1 MTVSIITGFEKINTI
16 INGCITNEMVENG
29 LLEDVE
35 TFINTYYNEGTVE
48 EPVVWITQHPTTVE
62 RNADISKTALLKT
75 PFEFDCGVYE
85 VEIEDAN
92 ISSQNLCNRVI
103 VSILKNWQTVQA
115 TELPGQRMIRN
126 IELDTY
132 SPMGY
137 VDVEGK
143 SDKVPVTGVIL
154 NVYHIIN
161 WQQCQ
166 QLANQTNGD
175 NNNG

>member
-1 MTVSIITGFEKINTI
+1 MTVNIITGFEKINEI
-16 INGCITNEMVENG
+16 MNCCITCEMTDNG

-35 TFINTYYNEGTVE
+35 TFVNTYYNEGQVE

-62 RNADISKTALLKT
+62 RNADISSTLLLKT

-92 ISSQNLCNRVI
+92 TASQNLCNRVI
-103 VSILKNWQTVQA
+103 VSILKNWQRVQS
-115 TELPGQRMIRN
+115 TKTPGERMIRN

-137 VDVEGK
+137 VPVEGK
-143 SDKVPVTGVIL
+143 SDKVPITGVIL

-161 WQQCQ
+161 WNLCCRQIA
-166 QLANQTNGD
+166 ANNNSNGD
-175 NNNG
+175 

>member
-1 MTVSIITGFEKINTI
+1 MVNIITGFEKINTI
-16 INGCITNEMVENG
+16 IKGCITAEMVENG

-35 TFINTYYNEGTVE
+35 TFVNTYYNEGQVD
-48 EPVVWITQHPTTVE
+48 EPVVWITQHPTTVQK
-62 RNADISKTALLKT
+62 NADIAKTLLLKT

-85 VEIEDAN
+85 VELEDAN
-92 ISSQNLCNRVI
+92 TSSQNLCNRVI
-103 VSILKNWQTVQA
+103 ISILKNWQTIQA

-126 IELDTY
+126 IELDRY

-137 VDVEGK
+137 VQVTGK

-154 NVYHIIN
+154 NIYHVIN

-166 QLANQTNGD
+166 QLANQTNGGQ
-175 NNNG
+175 NNG

>member
-1 MTVSIITGFEKINTI
+1 MTVNIITGFEKINTI
-16 INGCITNEMVENG
+16 INKCITDEMTQDG
-29 LLEDVE
+29 LLSDVE
-35 TFINTYYNEGTVE
+35 TFVNTYYNEGSVE
-48 EPVVWITQHPTTVE
+48 EPVIWITQHPTTVSKG
-62 RNADISKTALLKT
+62 ADISKTLLLKT

-85 VEIEDAN
+85 VELEDAN
-92 ISSQNLCNRVI
+92 TNSQNLCNRVI
-103 VSILKNWQTVQA
+103 LSILKNWQTIQA

-137 VDVEGK
+137 VNVEGK
-143 SDKVPVTGVIL
+143 SDKVPITGVIL
-154 NVYHIIN
+154 NIYHIIN

-166 QLANQTNGD
+166 QLANQNNGD